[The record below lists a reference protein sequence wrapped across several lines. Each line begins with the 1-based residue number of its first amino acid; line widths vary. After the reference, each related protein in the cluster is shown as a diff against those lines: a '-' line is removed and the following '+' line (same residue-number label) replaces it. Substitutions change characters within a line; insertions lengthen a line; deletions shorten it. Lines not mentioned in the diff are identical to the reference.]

1 MNEVL
6 SQAEIDQLLKDIV
19 SGNERVEVEK
29 KGNNI
34 KRYDFKTANK
44 FTKEQIRAIS
54 IVYRSFGY
62 SLSNYFVGMLRAA
75 CDAEVLSIEEMSFNE
90 FNNSVPTPAV
100 IAIINSVSLPSSIII
115 QLSKKISYSI
125 IKSVLGGT
133 REVNS
138 EGRQFTEIELAILE
152 RVVSQML
159 RIHDDSWSKMFEFKS
174 TLERIETSMQF
185 AQIVDLNEAV
195 LMVTLNMTIG
205 NESGII
211 GLCLPHQA
219 LEPFMK
225 TLRTRFVYSGRMP
238 KKQTGPSDSIISSLK
253 NSDIVVSC
261 EFNTTEA
268 TTRDILSLS
277 VGDVIMLQHKINEP
291 LILKCQQIP
300 KYYVSVGTIKNHLA
314 VKIINNIMGE
324 EDID

>member
-195 LMVTLNMTIG
+195 LMVTLNLTIG
-205 NESGII
+205 IESVIL
-211 GLCLPHQA
+211 GLCLRFEVF
-219 LEPFMK
+219 EPFMK

-300 KYYVSVGTIKNHLA
+300 K
-314 VKIINNIMGE
+314 
-324 EDID
+324 

>member
-1 MNEVL
+1 
-6 SQAEIDQLLKDIV
+6 
-19 SGNERVEVEK
+19 
-29 KGNNI
+29 
-34 KRYDFKTANK
+34 
-44 FTKEQIRAIS
+44 
-54 IVYRSFGY
+54 
-62 SLSNYFVGMLRAA
+62 
-75 CDAEVLSIEEMSFNE
+75 
-90 FNNSVPTPAV
+90 
-100 IAIINSVSLPSSIII
+100 
-115 QLSKKISYSI
+115 
-125 IKSVLGGT
+125 
-133 REVNS
+133 
-138 EGRQFTEIELAILE
+138 
-152 RVVSQML
+152 ML

>member
-1 MNEVL
+1 LNEVL

-238 KKQTGPSDSIISSLK
+238 KKQTGPSDSIIRSLK

>member
-1 MNEVL
+1 ML

-268 TTRDILSLS
+268 TTRDILRLS

-300 KYYVSVGTIKNHLA
+300 KYYASVGTIKNHLA

>member
-1 MNEVL
+1 VL

>member
-1 MNEVL
+1 ML

>member
-1 MNEVL
+1 LNEVL

-268 TTRDILSLS
+268 TTRDILRLS

-300 KYYVSVGTIKNHLA
+300 KYYASVGTIKNHLA

>member
-238 KKQTGPSDSIISSLK
+238 KKQTGPSDSIIRSLK

>member
-6 SQAEIDQLLKDIV
+6 SQAEIDQLLKEIV
-19 SGNERVEVEK
+19 SGNEKVDTEK

-44 FTKEQIRAIS
+44 FTKEQIRAINT
-54 IVYRSFGY
+54 IYRNFGY
-62 SLSNYFVGMLRAA
+62 SLSNYLVGMLRAA
-75 CDAEVLSIEEMSFNE
+75 CDTEVLSIEEMSFNE

-100 IAIINSVSLPSSIII
+100 IAIVNSTTLPSSIII
-115 QLSKKISYSI
+115 QLSKEISYSI
-125 IKSVLGGT
+125 INRVLGGT
-133 REVNS
+133 REVES
-138 EGRQFTEIELAILE
+138 EGRQFTEIELTIIE
-152 RVVSQML
+152 RVVRQIL
-159 RIHDDSWSKMFEFKS
+159 KIHDDSWSKMFEFKS

-195 LMVTLNMTIG
+195 LMVTLNININ

-219 LEPFMK
+219 LEPFIK
-225 TLRTRFVYSGRMP
+225 SIRSRFVYSGRMP
-238 KKQTGPSDSIISSLK
+238 KRQPTQSDSIINSIKS
-253 NSDIVVSC
+253 SDILVSC

-300 KYYVSVGTIKNHLA
+300 KYYASVGTVKNHLA
-314 VKIINNIMGE
+314 VKIIDKITGE

>member
-268 TTRDILSLS
+268 TTRDILRLS

-300 KYYVSVGTIKNHLA
+300 KYYASVGTIKNHLA

>member
-1 MNEVL
+1 
-6 SQAEIDQLLKDIV
+6 
-19 SGNERVEVEK
+19 
-29 KGNNI
+29 
-34 KRYDFKTANK
+34 
-44 FTKEQIRAIS
+44 
-54 IVYRSFGY
+54 
-62 SLSNYFVGMLRAA
+62 
-75 CDAEVLSIEEMSFNE
+75 
-90 FNNSVPTPAV
+90 
-100 IAIINSVSLPSSIII
+100 
-115 QLSKKISYSI
+115 
-125 IKSVLGGT
+125 
-133 REVNS
+133 
-138 EGRQFTEIELAILE
+138 
-152 RVVSQML
+152 ML

-300 KYYVSVGTIKNHLA
+300 KYYASVGTIKNHLA

>member
-1 MNEVL
+1 LNEVL

-300 KYYVSVGTIKNHLA
+300 KYYASVGTIKNHLA

>member
-1 MNEVL
+1 VL

-238 KKQTGPSDSIISSLK
+238 KKQTGPSDSIIRSLK

>member
-138 EGRQFTEIELAILE
+138 EGRQFTEIELAIFE

-205 NESGII
+205 NESGLI

>member
-1 MNEVL
+1 LNEVL

>member
-115 QLSKKISYSI
+115 QFQKKFHIQ
-125 IKSVLGGT
+125 L
-133 REVNS
+133 
-138 EGRQFTEIELAILE
+138 
-152 RVVSQML
+152 
-159 RIHDDSWSKMFEFKS
+159 
-174 TLERIETSMQF
+174 
-185 AQIVDLNEAV
+185 
-195 LMVTLNMTIG
+195 
-205 NESGII
+205 
-211 GLCLPHQA
+211 
-219 LEPFMK
+219 
-225 TLRTRFVYSGRMP
+225 
-238 KKQTGPSDSIISSLK
+238 
-253 NSDIVVSC
+253 
-261 EFNTTEA
+261 
-268 TTRDILSLS
+268 
-277 VGDVIMLQHKINEP
+277 
-291 LILKCQQIP
+291 
-300 KYYVSVGTIKNHLA
+300 
-314 VKIINNIMGE
+314 
-324 EDID
+324 

>member
-268 TTRDILSLS
+268 TTRDILRLS

>member
-138 EGRQFTEIELAILE
+138 EGRQFTEIELAIFE

>member
-174 TLERIETSMQF
+174 TLERIQTSMQF

-238 KKQTGPSDSIISSLK
+238 KKQTGPSDSIIRSLK

>member
-6 SQAEIDQLLKDIV
+6 SQAEIDQLLEDIV
-19 SGNERVEVEK
+19 SGNEKVETEK
-29 KGNNI
+29 KDNNI

-44 FTKEQIRAIS
+44 FTKEQIRAIN
-54 IVYRSFGY
+54 IIYRNFGY
-62 SLSNYFVGMLRAA
+62 SLSNYFVGMLRAT
-75 CDAEVLSIEEMSFNE
+75 CDTEVLSIEEISFNE

-100 IAIINSVSLPSSIII
+100 IAIINSISLPSSIIM
-115 QLSKKISYSI
+115 QFSKEISYSI
-125 IKSVLGGT
+125 INRVLGGT
-133 REVNS
+133 REVES
-138 EGRQFTEIELAILE
+138 EGRQFTEIELAIIE
-152 RVVSQML
+152 RVISQIIK
-159 RIHDDSWSKMFEFKS
+159 IHDESWNKMFELKS

-195 LMVTLNMTIG
+195 LMVTLNITIN

-225 TLRTRFVYSGRMP
+225 TIRTRFVYSGRMP
-238 KKQTGPSDSIISSLK
+238 KRQPTQSDSIINSIKS
-253 NSDIVVSC
+253 SDIVVSC
-261 EFNTTEA
+261 EFHTTEA

-277 VGDVIMLQHKINEP
+277 VGDVILLQHRIDEP

-300 KYYVSVGTIKNHLA
+300 KYHASVGTIRNHLA
-314 VKIINNIMGE
+314 VKIIDKITGE
-324 EDID
+324 ENFD

>member
-238 KKQTGPSDSIISSLK
+238 KKQTGPSDSIIRSLK

-300 KYYVSVGTIKNHLA
+300 KYYASVGTIKNHLA